1 MDKSAI
7 VSLLQPTLKTFFKI
21 GKSSDKYDE
30 FKDVFSSKIGGIPY
44 WPKGKDYPTLN
55 GKTAKLIFQLN
66 IEEAIKDGI
75 QFDKVIPD
83 FPKKGIIQFFFAFD
97 DDMWGYPETEEST
110 LVIYHEDTSIEHY
123 LSEELIYINTTH
135 EDMPFDKSVK
145 VSFKQHKELLG
156 TQDLYNHA
164 VLKSSNQGFDLDNE
178 DLYYEVEE
186 ANNAGSKVGGYAY
199 FTQTDP
205 LYYVGKKDVPNDLV
219 LLLQLDSEDELHM
232 MWGDCGV
239 ANWRVSLSKLKE
251 RDFSKVYFNWDCC

>member
-1 MDKSAI
+1 MDIK
-7 VSLLQPTLKTFFKI
+7 TLKYKLKPSERSAYYFI
-21 GKSSDKYDE
+21 LDESPYDIY
-30 FKDVFSSKIGGIPY
+30 KDITVSKIGGIPY
-44 WPKGKDYPTLN
+44 WPKGKEYPTLN

-75 QFDKVIPD
+75 QFDKAIPD

-110 LVIYHEDTSIEHY
+110 LVIYHEDISIEHY
-123 LSEELIYINTTH
+123 LSEELIDINTTH

-145 VSFKQHKELLG
+145 VSFKQHEELLG

-164 VLKSSNQGFDLDNE
+164 VLKASNQGFDLDDE

-186 ANNAGSKVGGYAY
+186 ANNAGSKIGGYAY